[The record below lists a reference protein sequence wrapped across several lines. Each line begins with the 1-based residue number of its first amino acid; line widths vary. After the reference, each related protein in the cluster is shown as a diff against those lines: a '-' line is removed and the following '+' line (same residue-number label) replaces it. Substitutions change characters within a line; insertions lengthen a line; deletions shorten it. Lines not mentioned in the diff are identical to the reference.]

1 MSDARNVKMGTCNI
15 SYDGVDLGLTM
26 GGVEVDVTTS
36 THETKVDQYGD
47 TIANEFIMGRM
58 IAVKVP
64 LAETTLENMEKI
76 MPGATLTTDGVKAS
90 GTVTV
95 SAVPIADESVT
106 VNGVQ
111 MVFKAVADVTA
122 DQINLAADASAQAV
136 AIAGAINSSST
147 AALLLISATV
157 DGAVVTVSYNDYGP
171 TGNAV
176 TLVDGTSGDVAVS
189 GATLSGGVVATASK
203 VAVTSG
209 VGISLLDSAKEL
221 ILHPVENVGD
231 TSEDLIIPL
240 AATPGGINFAYKHD
254 QERVYMAD
262 FKGYPDATQSGL
274 LFIYG
279 DKTATG

>member
-111 MVFKAVADVTA
+111 MVFKAIADVAA
-122 DQINLAADASAQAV
+122 DQIKLAADASAQAV

-157 DGAVVTVSYNDYGP
+157 DGAVVTISYNDYGP

-176 TLVDGTSGDVAVS
+176 TLVDGTSGDVSVS

>member
-111 MVFKAVADVTA
+111 MVFKAVADVA
-122 DQINLAADASAQAV
+122 SDQINLAADASAQAV

-157 DGAVVTVSYNDYGP
+157 AGAVVTISYNDYGP

>member
-106 VNGVQ
+106 VNGVE

-176 TLVDGTSGDVAVS
+176 TLVDGTTGDVAVS

>member
-1 MSDARNVKMGTCNI
+1 MGTCNI

-106 VNGVQ
+106 VNGVE

-176 TLVDGTSGDVAVS
+176 TLVDGTTGDVAVS